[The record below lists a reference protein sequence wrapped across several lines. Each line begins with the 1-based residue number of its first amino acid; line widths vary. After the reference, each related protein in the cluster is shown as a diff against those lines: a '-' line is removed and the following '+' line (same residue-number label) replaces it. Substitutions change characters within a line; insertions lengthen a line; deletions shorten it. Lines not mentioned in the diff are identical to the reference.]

1 MNLEYTQ
8 MQSNL
13 FYLKNNFTLETLMS
27 WGFISQLLLVLLVI
41 GTAFLAEY
49 LIRKRLSLKYI
60 VDNNKKIEDLLLG
73 LSLLPQFNKNI
84 NIENKKISQSLI
96 DATNDKA
103 SEMLDDGR
111 LIIRMSGTE
120 PIIRVTIESTNKDSF
135 KTIFN
140 FITQEL
146 HTNE

>member
-49 LIRKRLSLKYI
+49 LIRR
-60 VDNNKKIEDLLLG
+60 KI
-73 LSLLPQFNKNI
+73 K
-84 NIENKKISQSLI
+84 
-96 DATNDKA
+96 
-103 SEMLDDGR
+103 
-111 LIIRMSGTE
+111 
-120 PIIRVTIESTNKDSF
+120 
-135 KTIFN
+135 
-140 FITQEL
+140 
-146 HTNE
+146 

>member
-49 LIRKRLSLKYI
+49 MIRKRLSRKYI
-60 VDNNKKIEDLLLG
+60 VDNQNNLKDIFKLFR
-73 LSLLPQFNKNI
+73 PTF
-84 NIENKKISQSLI
+84 
-96 DATNDKA
+96 
-103 SEMLDDGR
+103 MLAMLFSAMFFFKGGR
-111 LIIRMSGTE
+111 SSMEVIIFR
-120 PIIRVTIESTNKDSF
+120 K
-135 KTIFN
+135 
-140 FITQEL
+140 
-146 HTNE
+146 